1 MPWHYNFS
9 DMTEQKLLSR
19 DFVLTFFS
27 QFSLSSVSQI
37 LMTTLPLYLTTLHAT
52 EIEIGVLVGSL
63 SVASLAL
70 RPVIGRLLL
79 RTPEKTFMI
88 GGSLLFAVSSAAHL
102 IAAPFWPFLFVRVL
116 QGVGLASFN
125 TASVTFIA
133 NITSESRRGQS
144 LSYFFLSFNISLA
157 VAPTCG
163 MFVVNHLGFIVLFA
177 ICIVFSLC
185 SLYTVS
191 RLETRAPT
199 ALAEDSIESDLR
211 IVSRIFPPTFMFFLA
226 HIIWGALAAFFPLYA
241 VNQGVSNPGL
251 FFGAYAIVLILSR
264 SLGGGIIDLYS
275 REKILL
281 PCLAS
286 YVIGM
291 MVLAFSK
298 TLPMFLVVA
307 VITGVGHAFL
317 MPCLM
322 TYALD
327 LAGVSRGPAMGIISA
342 MGDLGMGVGPVLMG
356 IILRLANFWVMFLG
370 LAIISLINFVYFY
383 RLTKKGGKMVGK
395 ALPG

>member
-1 MPWHYNFS
+1 
-9 DMTEQKLLSR
+9 
-19 DFVLTFFS
+19 
-27 QFSLSSVSQI
+27 
-37 LMTTLPLYLTTLHAT
+37 
-52 EIEIGVLVGSL
+52 
-63 SVASLAL
+63 
-70 RPVIGRLLL
+70 
-79 RTPEKTFMI
+79 
-88 GGSLLFAVSSAAHL
+88 
-102 IAAPFWPFLFVRVL
+102 
-116 QGVGLASFN
+116 
-125 TASVTFIA
+125 VTFVA
-133 NITSESRRGQS
+133 NITPESRRGQS
-144 LSYFFLSFNISLA
+144 LSYFFLSFNIALA
-157 VAPTCG
+157 LAPTCG
-163 MFVVNHLGFIVLFA
+163 MFVVNHFGFIVLFV

-191 RLETRAPT
+191 MLEPRAPT
-199 ALAEDSIESDLR
+199 ALEEDSIESDLR
-211 IVSRIFPPTFMFFLA
+211 IVIRTFPPTFMFFLA

-241 VNQGVSNPGL
+241 VSQGVSNPGL
-251 FFGAYAIVLILSR
+251 FFGAYAVVLILAR
-264 SLGGGIIDLYS
+264 GLGGGIIDLYS

-291 MVLAFSK
+291 TVLAFSK

-322 TYALD
+322 AYALD

-370 LAIISLINFVYFY
+370 LAVISLINFVYFY
-383 RLTKKGGKMVGK
+383 RLIKKGGKMVGK